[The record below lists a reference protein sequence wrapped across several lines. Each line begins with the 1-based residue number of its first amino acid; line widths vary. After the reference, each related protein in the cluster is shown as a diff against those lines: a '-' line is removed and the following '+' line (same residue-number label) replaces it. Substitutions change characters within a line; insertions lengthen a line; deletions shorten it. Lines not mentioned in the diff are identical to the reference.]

1 MQVRSH
7 GQVFQKSSPR
17 TGKRTRTI
25 EAHRLVS
32 AKHRSSR
39 QRQSQI
45 CLDVR
50 KDHLRCKST
59 RGDMVS
65 PPQAI
70 DVAGQTFAPDG
81 PDFIGSEA
89 VQPTSRRNMLMLED
103 IVPGLPDLHCNG
115 CLSHLAH
122 PATCSSPG
130 TSAVS
135 PPFTSSSESRP
146 GPRFPGL
153 RSFVEAL

>member
-45 CLDVR
+45 FLDVR

-70 DVAGQTFAPDG
+70 DVASQTFAPDG
-81 PDFIGSEA
+81 LDCIGSKA
-89 VQPTSRRNMLMLED
+89 VQPTAFRHIAFLKGILTPSQEREKTHGKDRGVNHAY
-103 IVPGLPDLHCNG
+103 P
-115 CLSHLAH
+115 
-122 PATCSSPG
+122 TFSSPERASDG
-130 TSAVS
+130 
-135 PPFTSSSESRP
+135 SS
-146 GPRFPGL
+146 
-153 RSFVEAL
+153 